1 MGNGSDQSIILWQYL
16 LNASWVLLPLIP
28 AIVIYLIFPNTK
40 TSLGGPLSGL
50 SIKSSGAFA
59 AYFIVLLATFPLLN
73 MQNRNFNTVLRPSW
87 VITGTVQI
95 EDEEGREIDY
105 DQAEVSPLR
114 VTLNPDPV
122 ILEDRK
128 TFRVTVPEIDGRIP
142 AIEVRYAGYGTKGIN
157 VARPAAGLNVEVDE
171 NDHQIEITS
180 PLIIR
185 RRPCVGT
192 DCEPSPSP
200 AQ

>member
-1 MGNGSDQSIILWQYL
+1 MGNVSDQSIIFWQYL

-28 AIVIYLIFPNTK
+28 AIVIYLMFPDTR
-40 TSLGGPLSGL
+40 TTIGGPFSGL
-50 SIKSSGAFA
+50 SVKSSGAFA

-87 VITGTVQI
+87 VITGTIQVQ
-95 EDEEGREIDY
+95 DEEGREIDY
-105 DQAEVSPLR
+105 DRQVGSPLR
-114 VTLNPDPV
+114 VTLNPDPL

-142 AIEVRYAGYGTKGIN
+142 AIEVGYFGFGTKGIN
-157 VARPAAGLNVEVDE
+157 VARPAEGLNVEVDE
-171 NDHQIEITS
+171 GKHQIEITS
-180 PLIIR
+180 PLVIR

-192 DCEPSPSP
+192 DCEPTSP
-200 AQ
+200 QQ